1 MSTITSGLTM
11 GQAFNLMASRY
22 LVKEYSVGA
31 SCAAA
36 HCLMLGSLDHGSQ
49 HKFTPT
55 LRTEQSPML
64 APELLWPGVTTAGQ
78 HFKLFWK
85 FLLSSAGHRQDRH
98 PSTHFAAFLFS
109 VNSEKSERRN
119 YIYAEW
125 FLAEV
130 GIGSSFDFHYIQQI
144 KTKLIKVLRTRQHQK
159 LQAFP
164 YKFDILIFWNVRVS

>member
-1 MSTITSGLTM
+1 MAVLAAGTITSGLTM

-55 LRTEQSPML
+55 LRTEQFPML

-119 YIYAEW
+119 YIYLCRMVFGWSWDWVQFW
-125 FLAEV
+125 FSLYSA
-130 GIGSSFDFHYIQQI
+130 
-144 KTKLIKVLRTRQHQK
+144 
-159 LQAFP
+159 
-164 YKFDILIFWNVRVS
+164 N